1 MTTYLITGAGGG
13 LGAITARE
21 LAARG
26 HRVVLAVRD
35 PARVTPPPGTTEV
48 RRLDLADLA
57 SVREF
62 AAGWTGD
69 LDVLVNNAGVM
80 AVPYG
85 KTADGFETHMAVNH
99 FGPFLLTNLLLPHLS
114 GRVVTVSSNLA
125 RRGKIRLDDLNWER
139 RRYSAT
145 GAYAQSKLAN
155 LVFTQELQRRLT
167 EAKSEVRA
175 VAAHPGVARTGLDR
189 HYGGVQSL
197 ALRALYPVIAQ
208 KKAEYGA
215 LPILYAA
222 TEDVPGNAYV
232 GPDGRS
238 GGRPRLE
245 RRQDHG
251 DARELWEISARLTAV
266 NPIPDWRYPG
276 PPDNL
281 LTSR

>member
-13 LGAITARE
+13 LGAITARD

-35 PARVTPPPGTTEV
+35 PARVTPPPGDTDV

-80 AVPYG
+80 AVPYA

-99 FGPFLLTNLLLPHLS
+99 FGPFLLTNLLLPHLT

-125 RRGKIRLDDLNWER
+125 RRGKLQLDDLNWEH
-139 RRYSAT
+139 RRYSPL
-145 GAYAQSKLAN
+145 GAYNQSKLAN
-155 LVFTQELQRRLT
+155 LLFTQELHRQLT
-167 EAKSEVRA
+167 ESGSSVRA
-175 VAAHPGVARTGLDR
+175 VAAHPGVARTGIDR
-189 HYGGVQSL
+189 NYGGVQAL

-215 LPILYAA
+215 LPILFAA
-222 TEDVPGNAYV
+222 TEDVPGNSYV
-232 GPDGRS
+232 GPGDRN

-245 RRQDHG
+245 RRRDHD
-251 DARELWEISARLTAV
+251 DARELWAISARLT
-266 NPIPDWRYPG
+266 RK
-276 PPDNL
+276 
-281 LTSR
+281 

>member
-1 MTTYLITGAGGG
+1 MTTYLITGASGG

-35 PARVTPPPGTTEV
+35 PARVTPPPGDTEV

-69 LDVLVNNAGVM
+69 IDVLVNNAGVM

-85 KTADGFETHMAVNH
+85 KTSDGFETHMAVNH
-99 FGPFLLTNLLLPHLS
+99 FGPFLLTNLLLPQLT

-125 RRGKIRLDDLNWER
+125 RRGKIQLGDLNWER
-139 RRYSAT
+139 RRYSPL
-145 GAYAQSKLAN
+145 GAYNQSKLAN
-155 LVFTQELQRRLT
+155 LLFTQELQRQLT
-167 EAKSEVRA
+167 ESGSSVRA
-175 VAAHPGVARTGLDR
+175 VAAHPGVARTGIDR
-189 HYGGVQSL
+189 NYGGVQAMVL
-197 ALRALYPVIAQ
+197 KALYPVIAQ

-215 LPILYAA
+215 LPILFAA

-232 GPDGRS
+232 GPGGRS
-238 GGRPRLE
+238 GERPKLE
-245 RRQDHG
+245 RRQNHT
-251 DARELWEISARLTAV
+251 DARELWEISARLT
-266 NPIPDWRYPG
+266 RK
-276 PPDNL
+276 
-281 LTSR
+281 

>member
-26 HRVVLAVRD
+26 DRVVLAVRD
-35 PARVTPPPGTTEV
+35 PARVTPPPGDTEV

-80 AVPYG
+80 AVPYA

-99 FGPFLLTNLLLPHLS
+99 FGPFLLTNLLRPHLT
-114 GRVVTVSSNLA
+114 GRVVTVSSGLS
-125 RRGKIRLDDLNWER
+125 RMGRLRLDDLNWER
-139 RRYSAT
+139 HRYSEM

-155 LVFTQELQRRLT
+155 LLFTQELQRQLT
-167 EAKSEVRA
+167 ESGSSVRA
-175 VAAHPGVARTGLDR
+175 VAAHPGVARTGIDR
-189 HYGGVQSL
+189 NYGGVQSL

-215 LPILYAA
+215 LPILFAA
-222 TEDVPGNAYV
+222 TEDVPPNAYV
-232 GPDGRS
+232 GPGGRS
-238 GGRPRLE
+238 GERPKLE
-245 RRQDHG
+245 RRRDDA
-251 DARELWEISARLTAV
+251 DARELWTISARLT
-266 NPIPDWRYPG
+266 RK
-276 PPDNL
+276 
-281 LTSR
+281 